1 MKRPRLYWP
10 WNRRREKFQEGRKRV
25 LQLTELEE
33 RVLYSVA
40 PAGGINLS
48 PDAGHA
54 GHGHHS
60 PHDALHHAAHEL
72 FPLPD
77 AHFGHD
83 AATHHFAN
91 PLHVVTDLHPQA
103 LLDAAHAPPTGH
115 VRHELV
121 IVDAGVGDESHLLDA
136 LRNLNDPNR

>member
-1 MKRPRLYWP
+1 MKRSRLFWP
-10 WNRRREKFQEGRKRV
+10 WNRRREKFQESRKRV

-40 PAGGINLS
+40 PAGAMHVS
-48 PDAGHA
+48 PDA

-60 PHDALHHAAHEL
+60 PLDLPHHSAHEL

-77 AHFGHD
+77 TYVGHD
-83 AATHHFAN
+83 AGTHHSAN

-103 LLDAAHAPPTGH
+103 LF
-115 VRHELV
+115 
-121 IVDAGVGDESHLLDA
+121 
-136 LRNLNDPNR
+136 

>member
-1 MKRPRLYWP
+1 MKRPRLFWP
-10 WNRRREKFQEGRKRV
+10 WNRRREEFQESRKRV

-40 PAGGINLS
+40 AAGGVHLS

-60 PHDALHHAAHEL
+60 THDLPHHASHEL

-77 AHFGHD
+77 THVGHD
-83 AATHHFAN
+83 AGAHHWAS
-91 PLHVVTDLHPQA
+91 PLHAVIDLHPQA
-103 LLDAAHAPPTGH
+103 LLD
-115 VRHELV
+115 
-121 IVDAGVGDESHLLDA
+121 
-136 LRNLNDPNR
+136 